1 MAGTLE
7 ESIIVEIEVT
17 KIEKRAVVAAEIN
30 IVHLILNIG
39 HASIIDLK
47 LKTISNFTI
56 IRIIEY

>member
-1 MAGTLE
+1 MRTVKGNIT
-7 ESIIVEIEVT
+7 VEIEGT
-17 KIEKRAVVAAEIN
+17 RIEKRAVVAAESN